1 MTDAA
6 VPSSPAAATREAFGE
21 VMRANIDLVYS
32 AALRQVGDAHLA
44 QDVTQ
49 AVFIVLMKK
58 WDRLGRNRALEGW
71 LIKTTRFVAADARK
85 QLRRQ
90 KIHEQKAA
98 GMRRSDAAVEESED
112 GAALERHLD
121 AGLAQLGEAD
131 RSAITLRFLKRQPFA
146 AVGGALGV
154 SEDLAKKRVTRA
166 LKKAGGSRRPADH
179 GGKKTGG
186 NADPPRGSQDDDHCA
201 P

>member
-6 VPSSPAAATREAFGE
+6 VPSSPAAATREEFVE

-71 LIKTTRFVAADARK
+71 LIKTTWFVAADARK

-98 GMRRSDAAVEESED
+98 GMQRSDQRWRNRRMGRRWSGIWMRGWRSWARRTAA
-112 GAALERHLD
+112 
-121 AGLAQLGEAD
+121 
-131 RSAITLRFLKRQPFA
+131 RSRC
-146 AVGGALGV
+146 
-154 SEDLAKKRVTRA
+154 
-166 LKKAGGSRRPADH
+166 GS
-179 GGKKTGG
+179 
-186 NADPPRGSQDDDHCA
+186 
-201 P
+201 